1 MDSGTSFFWNAK
13 GQGNT
18 RCGVSDHFKMKMY
31 SSVWT
36 VVHHQTVKLERRVF
50 RGFAYLLRSFEDVLG
65 RAIVRIYGLYSLVV
79 VSGTMSVSVKN
90 KGVLSGKKW
99 GRKKARIEDVHKKS
113 RARIEK

>member
-1 MDSGTSFFWNAK
+1 M
-13 GQGNT
+13 
-18 RCGVSDHFKMKMY
+18 
-31 SSVWT
+31 WT